1 MAESSNGHF
10 TEKTIEAFWVQ
21 VANHVRSWL
30 LVVADMEPLPISGT
44 GSWLPVLYRFS
55 LKSMDDRN
63 DTFYTCW
70 DEDLMFTAVNF
81 EVEPPE

>member
-1 MAESSNGHF
+1 MGPGGKSREIRQALRGG
-10 TEKTIEAFWVQ
+10 
-21 VANHVRSWL
+21 WL

-63 DTFYTCW
+63 DIFYTCW